1 MEKIKVEA
9 KYILKEQV
17 ILDELKQI
25 EDPEISIDIVQ
36 EEQPKSP
43 TVSKSSLAAHIFQQA
58 IETGQTLLQADSVL
72 RIWGDLFIGTV
83 GTKSY
88 KLIKDKLLKLIKA
101 NNRKKGNMIGVEVSI
116 HQDILGIDHI
126 CNFICDSI
134 PEGELETALSKID
147 PYLKNLKETIGEEH
161 LKQVKN
167 MAFTY
172 TVEEGWKLAG
182 AEKIN

>member
-1 MEKIKVEA
+1 
-9 KYILKEQV
+9 
-17 ILDELKQI
+17 
-25 EDPEISIDIVQ
+25 
-36 EEQPKSP
+36 
-43 TVSKSSLAAHIFQQA
+43 
-58 IETGQTLLQADSVL
+58 
-72 RIWGDLFIGTV
+72 
-83 GTKSY
+83 
-88 KLIKDKLLKLIKA
+88 
-101 NNRKKGNMIGVEVSI
+101 MIGVEVSI